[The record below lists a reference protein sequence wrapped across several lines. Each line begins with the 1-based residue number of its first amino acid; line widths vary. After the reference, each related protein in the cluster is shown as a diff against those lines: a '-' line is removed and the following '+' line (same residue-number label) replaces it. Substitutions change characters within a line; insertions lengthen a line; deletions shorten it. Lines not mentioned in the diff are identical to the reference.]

1 MPLPKLSA
9 CAARALLVVASL
21 VLVAAPAGAAPRTD
35 NQQPTLVDADSL
47 RYDDLKQTSI
57 FVGNVALTKGTLTL
71 RADRLE
77 LHEDP
82 EGFQMGVA
90 TANSGKLVFVRQ
102 QREGTDEF
110 IEGIAERVE
119 FDGRNDR
126 IHFISKAVV
135 KRLLCEQVV
144 DEVQGQQITYDQ
156 RTETY
161 SANGGPQSPTPNQR
175 VRAVIQPRAPGT
187 AAAPSS
193 GCGPKT
199 AAPAR
204 KAP

>member
-1 MPLPKLSA
+1 MPLPTFSIY
-9 CAARALLVVASL
+9 AARALLAVASL
-21 VLVAAPAGAAPRTD
+21 AMVAAPAFAAPRTD

-47 RYDDLKQTSI
+47 RYDDLKQTSV
-57 FVGNVALTKGTLTL
+57 FVGNVVLTKGSLTL

-77 LHEDP
+77 LREDP

-110 IEGIAERVE
+110 IEGTAERAE

-135 KRLLCEQVV
+135 KRLACEQVV
-144 DEVQGQQITYDQ
+144 DEVRGQQITYDQ
-156 RTETY
+156 RAETY
-161 SANGGPQSPTPNQR
+161 SANGGPQAATPNQR
-175 VRAVIQPRAPGT
+175 VRTVIQPRDSGT
-187 AAAPSS
+187 AAAPA
-193 GCGPKT
+193 GCAPKA